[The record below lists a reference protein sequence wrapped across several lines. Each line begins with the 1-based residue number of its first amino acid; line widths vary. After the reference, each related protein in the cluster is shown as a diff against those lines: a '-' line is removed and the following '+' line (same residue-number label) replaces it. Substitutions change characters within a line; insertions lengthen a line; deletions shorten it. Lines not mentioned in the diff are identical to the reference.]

1 MTHWSLSIPEKTDRA
16 VRTFL
21 SQNGRSMGD
30 LSEFVNDAVR
40 RRIMEL
46 TVIKVKDRNTRYD
59 QSAILAIIDEE
70 IIADRESHS

>member
-1 MTHWSLSIPEKTDRA
+1 
-16 VRTFL
+16 
-21 SQNGRSMGD
+21 MGD

-59 QSAILAIIDEE
+59 QSEILAIIDEE

>member
-1 MTHWSLSIPEKTDRA
+1 MTHWNLSIPEKTDRA

-21 SQNGRSMGD
+21 SQNGGSMGD

-59 QSAILAIIDEE
+59 QSEILAIIDEE